1 MQIRCEGGILDGKEI
16 STDNPKEVIHQSGM
30 FVVRILRPYPRR
42 KGMKVTD
49 HLQTYW
55 EDYDLTVTPA
65 GPVYRCRAPWDGK
78 VRVGDD
84 ELERSEGGAFVA
96 YADASG
102 KLRAR
107 L

>member
-1 MQIRCEGGILDGKEI
+1 
-16 STDNPKEVIHQSGM
+16 
-30 FVVRILRPYPRR
+30 
-42 KGMKVTD
+42 
-49 HLQTYW
+49 
-55 EDYDLTVTPA
+55 
-65 GPVYRCRAPWDGK
+65 